1 MATPN
6 SAVSK
11 EYSERKGPYIALTA
25 KLVTGS
31 VLVLGAFG
39 LFTASI
45 KSRDPDEASVA
56 GWLMAPLVWVLI
68 WAYRTWKSV
77 PTIDREAA
85 DLKRPRVVTAIAFA
99 FLLASFAFTASAIAI
114 RWELRQAQSKRI
126 RAILAEGKFL
136 GPANVQFRSRMSE
149 ILQREPKGYPEFQA
163 QCADLEATLN
173 DADPTLG
180 KARNLL
186 DRLDEEY
193 TDYPDALS
201 FVALFKQLSDQDA
214 KVFSYL
220 REEITCSKTLGQ
232 MNNSQQARF
241 LELCVAPARAKMS
254 PVLEQEQRL
263 LKEAQQK
270 GATIPPDL
278 AEALR

>member
-1 MATPN
+1 MATPS

-11 EYSERKGPYIALTA
+11 EYSERKGPYVALTA

-31 VLVLGAFG
+31 VLLLAAFG

-68 WAYRTWKSV
+68 SAYRTWKSV
-77 PTIDREAA
+77 PKIDREAA
-85 DLKRPRVVTAIAFA
+85 DLKTPRVVTAIAFA
-99 FLLASFAFTASAIAI
+99 FLLAAFAFTASAIAI

-126 RAILAEGKFL
+126 RAILADGKSL

-149 ILQREPKGYPEFQA
+149 ILQREPKGYSDFQA

-173 DADPTLG
+173 DADPTLS